1 MKMPQRRGAFH
12 CCATG
17 NDTTKRIEY
26 TMKVTTRRV
35 RLQRPCPPLLV
46 AVDCESEEWKI
57 HFRICDQLF
66 RMIHCDHLHRYAY
79 SCVCGRSFEGN
90 ASQELTPLC
99 ACVCACNSAS
109 QLKSFWSAVN
119 RVAFVSFILWNRSPP
134 SIAKST
140 LNTIWIIILWLFFHF
155 SCSSFWLYFILCS
168 NNNGKRDFLP
178 ETWRQRCCVSIVW
191 LFNGFLFIFNMRYD
205 VTCKTKT
212 VFSMRAEQRQQRQ

>member
-35 RLQRPCPPLLV
+35 RLQRPCPLLLV

-90 ASQELTPLC
+90 ASHELTPLC

-119 RVAFVSFILWNRSPP
+119 RVAFVSFILWNRSPQSQR
-134 SIAKST
+134 SIQYGLSFYGFSST
-140 LNTIWIIILWLFFHF
+140 SPVLPFGSIL
-155 SCSSFWLYFILCS
+155 YYAATTT
-168 NNNGKRDFLP
+168 GK
-178 ETWRQRCCVSIVW
+178 E
-191 LFNGFLFIFNMRYD
+191 IFYLKHG
-205 VTCKTKT
+205 VIG
-212 VFSMRAEQRQQRQ
+212 AALA